1 MSSTHYTF
9 RGGSSGARSETI
21 ADLLNRITAGMSN
34 EERLKQVQSMARAM
48 DDSAFRAPTSVS
60 AGILS
65 LAWYRG

>member
-9 RGGSSGARSETI
+9 RRGSPGAGDETV

-48 DDSAFRAPTSVS
+48 DDQFSVPVTNIRFGWDS
-60 AGILS
+60 F
-65 LAWYRG
+65 